1 LSTTNFN
8 TISSASDREI
18 GLRASFGELFRRCP
32 IPQSEL
38 LDNVGLFARRQLL
51 SRIFWM
57 AELYRKV
64 LPVHGVVMEFGVRW
78 GQNLVLFHSFRGMW
92 EPFNYSRKIVGFDT
106 FGGFPSEA
114 IDNADGGGTHVVAGG
129 HGVSEAYELY
139 LDRLLEYHESE
150 SPISHV
156 RKYHL
161 VKGDVSTTVPSY
173 LKENPETIVALAYFD
188 LDLYKPTKECLKA
201 ILPHLTKGSVLG
213 FDEVGFHSFP
223 GETAAL
229 KEVLGLD
236 KYRIQRIGDLC
247 PFGSYIQIE

>member
-1 LSTTNFN
+1 MSTTNFN

-57 AELYRKV
+57 AELYRKI
-64 LPVHGVVMEFGVRW
+64 LPVQGVVMEFGVRW

-114 IDNADGGGTHVVAGG
+114 IDNADGGGAHVVAGG
-129 HGVSEAYELY
+129 HGVSEAYELISIGY
-139 LDRLLEYHESE
+139 SNTTRAKVRFHMSE
-150 SPISHV
+150 SI
-156 RKYHL
+156 
-161 VKGDVSTTVPSY
+161 
-173 LKENPETIVALAYFD
+173 
-188 LDLYKPTKECLKA
+188 
-201 ILPHLTKGSVLG
+201 ILLR
-213 FDEVGFHSFP
+213 
-223 GETAAL
+223 AM
-229 KEVLGLD
+229 
-236 KYRIQRIGDLC
+236 C
-247 PFGSYIQIE
+247 PRPFRVT